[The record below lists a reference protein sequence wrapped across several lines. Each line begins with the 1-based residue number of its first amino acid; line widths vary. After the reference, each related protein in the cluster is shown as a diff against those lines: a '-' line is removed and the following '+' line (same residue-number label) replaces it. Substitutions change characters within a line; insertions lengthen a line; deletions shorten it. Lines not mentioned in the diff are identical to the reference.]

1 MQLQEAACADDHEG
15 DTSDDADGGSD
26 VPSSSTSNSTSDSS
40 CDDVEEK
47 DAAREASNEELID
60 LDPNTVDLMRT
71 LVASRAGRLRQQP
84 DRLGGEVSLLKE
96 HSKIAKR
103 KDGRQRND
111 EPQSA
116 SRGDSGEAQASS
128 SGSGDGS
135 SEPSSPTGSESEDS
149 SSDDESLQEKLAR
162 STGPSHPQARIDPKP
177 GGVKPSELLRREL
190 WFYFDQAQQGAAKRG
205 VRSQTSILRA
215 GWNKGRVSKLQ
226 RGKFPLEITY
236 HGSNG
241 AIKLNTLLD
250 LELYWMGGKE
260 AVASTWALIAPAE
273 C

>member
-1 MQLQEAACADDHEG
+1 MPLVPALVPHGAGVAAFGCPL
-15 DTSDDADGGSD
+15 
-26 VPSSSTSNSTSDSS
+26 PSSSTSNSTSDSS

-162 STGPSHPQARIDPKP
+162 STGPSHPEARIYPKP
-177 GGVKPSELLRREL
+177 GNVESRELLRRDCGFT
-190 WFYFDQAQQGAAKRG
+190 WTMQAQQ
-205 VRSQTSILRA
+205 
-215 GWNKGRVSKLQ
+215 
-226 RGKFPLEITY
+226 
-236 HGSNG
+236 
-241 AIKLNTLLD
+241 
-250 LELYWMGGKE
+250 
-260 AVASTWALIAPAE
+260 
-273 C
+273 

>member
-1 MQLQEAACADDHEG
+1 M
-15 DTSDDADGGSD
+15 
-26 VPSSSTSNSTSDSS
+26 
-40 CDDVEEK
+40 K
-47 DAAREASNEELID
+47 
-60 LDPNTVDLMRT
+60 
-71 LVASRAGRLRQQP
+71 
-84 DRLGGEVSLLKE
+84 
-96 HSKIAKR
+96 
-103 KDGRQRND
+103 
-111 EPQSA
+111 PQSA

-226 RGKFPLEITY
+226 RGKFPLEITN
-236 HGSNG
+236 HGSNC